1 MEVQFTQMI
10 KTIKETEN
18 FEDILKAHC
27 LAISNIL
34 TQAFL
39 HSGVKQEDRLLNNQ
53 HAVMS
58 CLLVFLEMNT
68 QYCVF
73 AKAAI
78 ENGTAL
84 TSEMEQELQEMEQKF
99 MSQVGVLKNMLTI
112 LQCQTQALALSQL
125 LLRLDLN
132 DWFKKNVVAWDSV
145 SLVDCYRNAFNC

>member
-1 MEVQFTQMI
+1 VVEVQFTQMI
-10 KTIKETEN
+10 KSIKETEN

-39 HSGVKQEDRLLNNQ
+39 HSGVKQEGKLLNNQ

-58 CLLVFLEMNT
+58 CLLVFLDMNS
-68 QYCVF
+68 QFCAF

-84 TSEMEQELQEMEQKF
+84 TSEMELELQEMEQKF

-112 LQCQTQALALSQL
+112 VQCQTSALALSQL

-132 DWFKKNVVAWDSV
+132 DWFKKNVIA
-145 SLVDCYRNAFNC
+145 